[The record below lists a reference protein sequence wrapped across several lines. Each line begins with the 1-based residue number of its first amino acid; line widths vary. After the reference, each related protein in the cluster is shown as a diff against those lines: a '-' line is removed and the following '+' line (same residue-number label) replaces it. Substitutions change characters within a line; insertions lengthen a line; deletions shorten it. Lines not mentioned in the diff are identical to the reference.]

1 MEEERETTQEE
12 QTVEKESLEEQDVS
26 TAGETTPDL
35 PSEEDEAAAAAEAT
49 VEAEDEVTSDLDVEE
64 LQAQI
69 EDLKEQLAALEEEAA
84 KNLDGWQRAQAS
96 FQNYRRR
103 TETEKEEWRVI
114 ANVALL
120 SRLLPI
126 LDDFDRAF
134 DNVPASLE
142 GHRWLD
148 GVRLVKQKLHHLLKT
163 ENVEPI
169 EVKPGDEFDPQYH
182 EAVLSQP
189 VENFEEG
196 QIVAEAQRGYM
207 QGERVLRPA
216 RVVVA
221 APMPQ
226 AEEPDEAAEEPSEE
240 SETED

>member
-1 MEEERETTQEE
+1 MEKERETTQEE
-12 QTVEKESLEEQDVS
+12 KIMEEESLEEQDVS
-26 TAGETTPDL
+26 AAEEITPDQ
-35 PSEEDEAAAAAEAT
+35 PSEETT
-49 VEAEDEVTSDLDVEE
+49 VEAEAEATSGLDVEE

-69 EDLKEQLAALEEEAA
+69 DELKTELAKLEAEAA

-103 TETEKEEWRVI
+103 TETEKEEWRVV
-114 ANVALL
+114 ANAALL

-126 LDDFDRAF
+126 LDDFERAF
-134 DNVPASLE
+134 NNVPASLE

-148 GVRLVKQKLHHLLKT
+148 GVRLVKQKLHHLLRM

-169 EVKPGDEFDPQYH
+169 EVEPGDEFDPQYH
-182 EAVLSQP
+182 EAVLTQP
-189 VENFEEG
+189 VEEFEEG

-221 APMPQ
+221 APIPQ
-226 AEEPDEAAEEPSEE
+226 AEEPEEEAEEPVEASDT
-240 SETED
+240 ETED